1 MIPTRIEDFATLGAL
16 DTEYLARPGERY
28 EGVTLAYHNLRTDA
42 GRAYMHDELPA
53 LQRLP
58 YDESPPSLTFVYQG
72 TAEGGFCESMGLP
85 LPRFPIDLMVENM
98 RRLNV
103 CVSRR
108 DLQALRETIGERHA
122 YSNRVLSLLDT
133 CDLYGLP
140 ALMSADDKDEGRQWV
155 IAGWDSIRAHRE
167 GIRAYAAQDAK
178 VTARLAQTMLADL
191 PSLVQA
197 VNRGRFT
204 MAYGRL
210 LQRGLPFDVERFE
223 LLQNY
228 WELFRG
234 ALIDEVDPKRSVVS
248 DTGEFQDAGFDALI
262 HQLGLHPRWP
272 RTRTGK
278 FKRDQDALRAH
289 RDLHPAIDQLAEL
302 RATLKSFRTS
312 AETGSLFG
320 FAIGQDGRLRYDV
333 LAPMGTHTGRV
344 RPLGDG
350 NPLLGPK
357 WARGFIRSE
366 TGCLLVP
373 DWTAQE
379 IMIAAGL
386 SGDARMRQW
395 YAEDIYL
402 QMAKFLTLAPP
413 DATKASHRE
422 VRDVFKTVVLG
433 CLYGRG
439 EDSIATELGI
449 PKWKAKWFIRA
460 FDRLFPDVRTFQRG
474 LSRSARA
481 LGCVQTCDGWRGAVI
496 PRFTKS
502 TTLLNWIIQAHGA
515 TVLRYAVMLLD
526 SQDIPLLATLHDS
539 LLAECS
545 EANLPDIRHQIELAM
560 RHAGELV
567 CGYPIDVEMKILGP
581 GERYLEEGKPQ
592 ETWNRIWGKLKA
604 QGVYVPDT

>member
-1 MIPTRIEDFATLGAL
+1 MAL
-16 DTEYLARPGERY
+16 S
-28 EGVTLAYHNLRTDA
+28 YHDLRTDT
-42 GRAYMHDELPA
+42 GRAYLYDELPV
-53 LQRLP
+53 RCLP
-58 YDESPPSLTFVYQG
+58 YQEREPALTFVFQG
-72 TAEGGFCESMGLP
+72 TAEGGFCQSLGLP
-85 LPRFPIDLMVENM
+85 LPTYPIDLMVETLL
-98 RRLNV
+98 RLNV

-108 DLQALRETIGERHA
+108 HLQALRETVGERYA
-122 YSNRVLSLLDT
+122 YANRVLGLLEA

-140 ALMSADDKDEGRQWV
+140 ALMSADDKDEGRQW
-155 IAGWDSIRAHRE
+155 ILDGWDSIRAHRD

-178 VTARLAQTMLADL
+178 VTAQLAEKMLPDL
-191 PSLVQA
+191 SSLVQA

-204 MAYGRL
+204 MAYGRM

-223 LLQNY
+223 ILQTH
-228 WELFRG
+228 WELFRD
-234 ALIDEVDPKRSVVS
+234 ALIDEVDPKRLVVS
-248 DTGEFQDAGFDALI
+248 DSGEFRDAGFDTLI
-262 HQLGLHPRWP
+262 RQLGLHPVWP

-312 AETGSLFG
+312 AESGTLFG

-344 RPLGDG
+344 RPLGNG

-366 TGCLLVP
+366 SGCLLVP

-386 SGDARMRQW
+386 SGDARMRDW

-402 QMAKFLTLAPP
+402 EMAKALHLAPP

-422 VRDVFKTVVLG
+422 VRDVFKAVVLG

-439 EDSIATELGI
+439 ESSIAAELNI
-449 PKWKAKWFIRA
+449 PRWKAKQFIAA

-474 LSRSARA
+474 LSREARA
-481 LGCVQTCDGWRGAVI
+481 LGCVETCDGWRGEVV
-496 PRFTKS
+496 PRFTKP
-502 TTLLNWIIQAHGA
+502 TTLLNWVIQAHGA
-515 TVLRYAVMLLD
+515 TVLRYTVTLLD

-539 LLAECS
+539 LMAECS
-545 EANLPDIRHQIELAM
+545 EATLPDLQHRIESEM
-560 RHAGELV
+560 RYAGELV
-567 CGYPIDVEMKILGP
+567 CGYPIDVEMRVLGP
-581 GERYLEEGKPQ
+581 GERYLEAGKPQ
-592 ETWNRIWGKLKA
+592 ETWDRIWGKLKA
-604 QGVYVPDT
+604 QGVPVPNT